1 MVQIQIHDEPT
12 LTTKKAEPDF
22 SSIKF
27 FTIYAFICIG
37 FGCVIPLFNIMSH
50 PIFSALAGLMFIFIG
65 SGCAM
70 FAASKFLQQLDK

>member
-12 LTTKKAEPDF
+12 LTTEKTAPDF

-37 FGCVIPLFNIMSH
+37 FGCAIPLFNLMFH
-50 PIFSALAGLMFIFIG
+50 FIFSALAGLIFIFIG
-65 SGCAM
+65 SGCAL
-70 FAASKFLQQLDK
+70 FAAAKFLQQLDE